1 LIDKER
7 LCAKTFLEF
16 KARSAGEK
24 ITVAEIEAMVKA
36 DVDCYKAA
44 LNEVEKESEYT
55 KWNEKLM
62 AAKKM
67 CGHEDRVLI
76 LSATSRSPINTRHGG
91 RRFLREEIAG
101 ANLVAIYRPIRSLAC
116 GGFTVRICEPPEC
129 IAKRPPVR
137 NGQN

>member
-1 LIDKER
+1 MTNAEIEEAMETLPDIVGDALYNFKAAMIDKEN

-67 CGHEDRVLI
+67 AAMRT
-76 LSATSRSPINTRHGG
+76 A
-91 RRFLREEIAG
+91 F
-101 ANLVAIYRPIRSLAC
+101 
-116 GGFTVRICEPPEC
+116 
-129 IAKRPPVR
+129 
-137 NGQN
+137 

>member
-1 LIDKER
+1 MTNAEIEAAMETLPDIVGDALYNFKTAIIDKER
-7 LCAKTFLEF
+7 LCAKTFLEI

-67 CGHEDRVLI
+67 AAMRT
-76 LSATSRSPINTRHGG
+76 A
-91 RRFLREEIAG
+91 F
-101 ANLVAIYRPIRSLAC
+101 
-116 GGFTVRICEPPEC
+116 
-129 IAKRPPVR
+129 
-137 NGQN
+137 

>member
-1 LIDKER
+1 MTNAEIEAAMETLPDIVADALYNFKTSGIDKER

-44 LNEVEKESEYT
+44 LKEVEMESTYV
-55 KWNEKLM
+55 KFNERLM

-67 CGHEDRVLI
+67 ASMRA
-76 LSATSRSPINTRHGG
+76 S
-91 RRFLREEIAG
+91 F
-101 ANLVAIYRPIRSLAC
+101 
-116 GGFTVRICEPPEC
+116 
-129 IAKRPPVR
+129 
-137 NGQN
+137 

>member
-1 LIDKER
+1 MTNAEIEAAMETLPDVVGDALYNFKSAIIDKER

-44 LNEVEKESEYT
+44 LHEVERESEYV

-62 AAKKM
+62 AAKKLASL
-67 CGHEDRVLI
+67 R
-76 LSATSRSPINTRHGG
+76 SA
-91 RRFLREEIAG
+91 F
-101 ANLVAIYRPIRSLAC
+101 
-116 GGFTVRICEPPEC
+116 
-129 IAKRPPVR
+129 
-137 NGQN
+137 

>member
-1 LIDKER
+1 MTNAEIESAMETLPEIVGDALYNFKAAMVEKER
-7 LCAKTFLEF
+7 LCAKTFLEL

-67 CGHEDRVLI
+67 AAMRT
-76 LSATSRSPINTRHGG
+76 A
-91 RRFLREEIAG
+91 F
-101 ANLVAIYRPIRSLAC
+101 
-116 GGFTVRICEPPEC
+116 
-129 IAKRPPVR
+129 
-137 NGQN
+137 

>member
-1 LIDKER
+1 MTNAEIEAAMETLPDIVGDALYNFKAAIIDKER

-44 LNEVEKESEYT
+44 LNEVSWESEYT

-67 CGHEDRVLI
+67 ASLR
-76 LSATSRSPINTRHGG
+76 SA
-91 RRFLREEIAG
+91 F
-101 ANLVAIYRPIRSLAC
+101 
-116 GGFTVRICEPPEC
+116 
-129 IAKRPPVR
+129 
-137 NGQN
+137 